1 MPNGIGSIM
10 SIARSAISSHQLAIQ
25 TASQNIAN
33 AEVDGYHKQRAEEM
47 ANYPQRVPEGVIGTG
62 VVTGNITRMQDR
74 LLDDSFRRENTLAS
88 GYGTTRDLVGNIE
101 GVFGEPSDHG
111 LANTLDKFW
120 ASWSALANAPSD
132 SSAKLSVR
140 QAGTAVTEELH
151 NFAQRLGDIETV
163 TRGELSSKV
172 SAFNEQAHQV
182 ADLNIKIAELEG
194 GGKVASD
201 LRDSRDRAID
211 AMSKLGNVRVLEQAN
226 GSVNV
231 VLGSTTVVDGATSK
245 DLAVSGTDP
254 NSVVVKGQTDKLH
267 DMGGSLGATS
277 DALNTTIPT
286 VRAQLDTLASGMVSA
301 VNTLH
306 STGWTA
312 AAAGTG
318 TNFFDPTGVTAAT
331 IDLSSQVKSN
341 AAYIAAGTT
350 VNGAGDNTLAL
361 QLAGLRTQKVTIGT
375 TTASINEYYSNLV
388 TDVGFQVNSADNSAT
403 VHDTLTLN
411 ANTRRKSETGVSVD
425 EELISIMKFQQA
437 YTAASK
443 LVNVADEMAQSIL
456 AMVR

>member
-33 AEVDGYHKQRAEEM
+33 AEVPGYHKQRAEEM

-74 LLDDSFRRENTLAS
+74 LLDDSFRRENGLAS
-88 GYGTTRDLVGNIE
+88 GYGTTHDLVGNIE
-101 GVFGEPSDHG
+101 GVFGEPSEHG
-111 LANTLDKFW
+111 LAHALDQFW
-120 ASWSALANAPSD
+120 ASWSALANDPTD
-132 SSAKLSVR
+132 SNAKLSVR
-140 QAGTAVTEELH
+140 QAGSTVTAQLH
-151 NFAQRLGDIETV
+151 DFSQRLGDIETV

-172 SAFNEQAHQV
+172 TSFNEQAKQV

-211 AMSKLGNVRVLEQAN
+211 AMSKLGNIRVFEQPN
-226 GSVNV
+226 GTVNV
-231 VLGSTTVVDGATSK
+231 LIGSTTVVDGSTSS
-245 DLAVSGTDP
+245 DLAISGTDP
-254 NSVVVKGQTDKLH
+254 NAVVVKGQTDKLH

-277 DALNTTIPT
+277 DALNVTIPQ
-286 VRAQLDTLASGMVSA
+286 VRAQLDTLTSGLVSA

-331 IDLSSQVKSN
+331 IDLSAQVKSS

-361 QLAGLRTQKVTIGT
+361 ALAGLRTQKVTIGA

-411 ANTRRKSETGVSVD
+411 ADTRRKSETGVSVD
-425 EELISIMKFQQA
+425 EELISIMKFQHA
-437 YTAASK
+437 YAAASK
-443 LVNVADEMAQSIL
+443 LVNVADEMAQSLL